1 MNDALQTEVLKPP
14 VTSVGVIGWVKSHL
28 FNGIFNSLLT
38 IATLFLLWKIVPPFV
53 EWAFLRSNWLSSA
66 QACRGIE
73 GACWSVI
80 TQNIRFILFGFFP
93 RLILDV
99 IATSSMPFLQGTP

>member
-80 TQNIRFILFGFFP
+80 TP
-93 RLILDV
+93 V
-99 IATSSMPFLQGTP
+99 